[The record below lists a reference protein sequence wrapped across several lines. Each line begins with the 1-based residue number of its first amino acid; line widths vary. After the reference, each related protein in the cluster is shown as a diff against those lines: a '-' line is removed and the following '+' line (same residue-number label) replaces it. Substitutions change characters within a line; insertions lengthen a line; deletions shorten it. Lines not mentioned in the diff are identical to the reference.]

1 MSGRRVIVVGGGPAG
16 LMAAGQAAALGAET
30 LLLEKM
36 DRPGRKLRITGN
48 GRCNLTNMSP
58 LSEFAAHFGPNGRF
72 LRHAFSEFFAPELV
86 AFFKPL
92 GVRTVTEEN
101 GRVFPASGRA
111 GDVVDALTRWVRK
124 RGVTILTRS
133 PVDRLLVQ
141 GRTVIGAQVPPG
153 HVYKADAVIIATGG
167 ASYTSTGS
175 TGDGYRLAESVG
187 HGIVPIRPALVPL
200 ETAGDIAMPLQG
212 LSLNGVKV
220 RVLANRKKQAEA
232 SGEMIFT
239 HFGVSGPVILAL
251 SKQIVDALRLG
262 KRLVLSIDLEP
273 ALEDATLEARL
284 LCDIAEHGKRQFHTL
299 LRGMLPRR
307 LIQICTDLT
316 GIPADKP
323 AHQLTAPERRRL
335 RTWLKDFRLE
345 VTGHRPLT
353 EAIVTA
359 GGVATRE
366 VDPRT
371 MASRVVSG
379 LYLAGEVLDLD
390 ADTGGFNLQAAFS
403 TGWNAGRAAAR
414 GITGIP
420 RHSVRQNGLA

>member
-1 MSGRRVIVVGGGPAG
+1 M
-16 LMAAGQAAALGAET
+16 
-30 LLLEKM
+30 
-36 DRPGRKLRITGN
+36 
-48 GRCNLTNMSP
+48 
-58 LSEFAAHFGPNGRF
+58 
-72 LRHAFSEFFAPELV
+72 
-86 AFFKPL
+86 
-92 GVRTVTEEN
+92 
-101 GRVFPASGRA
+101 
-111 GDVVDALTRWVRK
+111 VDALTRWVRK

-141 GRTVIGAQVPPG
+141 GRTVIGAEVPPG
-153 HVYKADAVIIATGG
+153 HVYKADAVIVATGG
-167 ASYTSTGS
+167 ASYPGTGS

-200 ETAGDIAMPLQG
+200 ETAGDIAMRLQG
-212 LSLNGVKV
+212 LSLSEVKV
-220 RVLANRKKQAEA
+220 RVWASDKKQAEA